1 MVDGPSRTMLLELL
15 ESLKANNR
23 NELTRRMVHVNG
35 GGGGGGE
42 DDEDGGGGSSS
53 SSSSSGGNIGGMH
66 GMNRLQHQHGVELM
80 RQLIVYSPL
89 ERIGAEEALVTSPF
103 FNATNVSKE

>member
-1 MVDGPSRTMLLELL
+1 
-15 ESLKANNR
+15 
-23 NELTRRMVHVNG
+23 
-35 GGGGGGE
+35 
-42 DDEDGGGGSSS
+42 
-53 SSSSSGGNIGGMH
+53 MH